1 MSAFPTRFLLSA
13 PTFRSSRKIVRM
25 MHARFLVRCVQCI
38 DDNARPRS
46 GSRLV
51 VVRLFPRS
59 REDESNL
66 IIYTVTSRFVDFR
79 EVALKLNIDYGDLEI
94 GRSWIFVRDF
104 FSTSIKRTCDKG
116 SLPYRSISLFFPSL
130 TQFCS
135 SGKSIFRFDFNWK
148 WSIVQAE
155 DIFVAFIAS
164 SGLSSRYLYSFIPF
178 LFS

>member
-38 DDNARPRS
+38 DDNVRPRS

-116 SLPYRSISLFFPSL
+116 ILCLID
-130 TQFCS
+130 
-135 SGKSIFRFDFNWK
+135 RF
-148 WSIVQAE
+148 
-155 DIFVAFIAS
+155 
-164 SGLSSRYLYSFIPF
+164 LSSF
-178 LFS
+178 LL